1 MAEIKNLME
10 GLLDEMNRVRRMIR
24 EYQLLPNNAG
34 MLASKLMKFDIK
46 KAENAISSGDTIQMM
61 VSYTKLKEYEN

>member
-34 MLASKLMKFDIK
+34 MLASKLMEFDIK
-46 KAENAISSGDTIQMM
+46 KQRMQ
-61 VSYTKLKEYEN
+61 